1 MDSTNEKELH
11 ALLQL
16 SSVTAVGSQRD
27 RNLIAR
33 FKSPAVVLQASTRE
47 LVEIE
52 GIDRTIAHN
61 IKTTASEK
69 FADEQMQ
76 LLAKRGARIITFWD
90 SSYPPLLKKI
100 FDPPVVLFFRGDIS
114 ELDSKPIGMVGTR
127 SPSSYGRLMA
137 EKFAGEMARKGVTIV
152 SGLARGIDTL
162 AHRAALAMGGRTLAV
177 LGSGVDVIYP
187 DENRK
192 LADQISTS
200 GALISEFPMG
210 TKPDAPH
217 FPRRNRIISGLSV
230 AVLVVEAGQGSGAL
244 ITADCALDQGRDVY
258 AIPGNINNPKSYGC
272 NHLIQQGAKL
282 ISSAE
287 DIFEDIGGTF
297 STGGSVQAPINVPL
311 APQEEKVY
319 LLLSHEPVHIDLIA
333 QKSGMK
339 TSQALAVLLSLELKN
354 LVKQIAGKNFVRA

>member
-1 MDSTNEKELH
+1 MR
-11 ALLQL
+11 LL
-16 SSVTAVGSQRD
+16 SVVGVGSLRI

-33 FKSPAVVLQASTRE
+33 FKSPTAVLQASTRE

-52 GIDRTIAHN
+52 GIDKTIAHH
-61 IKTTASEK
+61 IKTTANEQ
-69 FADEQMQ
+69 FADEQMT
-76 LLAKRGARIITFWD
+76 LLAKHDAKMVTFWD
-90 SSYPPLLKKI
+90 ASYPALLKKI
-100 FDPPVVLFFRGDIS
+100 FDPPAVLFVRGEFAESDAR
-114 ELDSKPIGMVGTR
+114 PIGMVGTR

-137 EKFAGEMARKGVTIV
+137 EKFAGELARKGVTIV

-192 LADQISTS
+192 LAEQITKR

-217 FPRRNRIISGLSV
+217 FPRRNRIISGMSV
-230 AVLVVEAGQGSGAL
+230 AILVVEAGQTSGAL

-258 AIPGNINNPKSYGC
+258 AIPGNINSPKSYGC
-272 NHLIQQGAKL
+272 NQLIQQGAKL
-282 ISSAE
+282 IRSAE
-287 DIFEDIGGTF
+287 DVLEGIGGSF
-297 STGGSVQAPINVPL
+297 GGAQAPVNVPL
-311 APQEEKVY
+311 APQEEKVFA
-319 LLLSHEPVHIDLIA
+319 LLSHEPAHIDVIA
-333 QKSGMK
+333 QKSQMQ

-354 LVKQIAGKNFVRA
+354 LVKQIAGKNFIRA

>member
-11 ALLQL
+11 ALLRLL
-16 SSVTAVGSQRD
+16 SVAGVGSQRI

-33 FKSPAVVLQASTRE
+33 FKSPTAAFQASHRE
-47 LVEIE
+47 LIEIE
-52 GIDRTIAHN
+52 GIDKAIAHN
-61 IKTTASEK
+61 IKTTGNEQ
-69 FADEQMQ
+69 FADEQMS
-76 LLAKRGARIITFWD
+76 LLNKHGAKMVTFWD
-90 SSYPPLLKKI
+90 PSYPPLLKKI
-100 FDPPVVLFFRGDIS
+100 FDPPAVLFVRGEFLETDY
-114 ELDSKPIGMVGTR
+114 KPIGVVGTR

-137 EKFAGEMARKGVTIV
+137 EKFAGELARKGVTVV

-162 AHRAALAMGGRTLAV
+162 AHRAVLAMGGRTLAV

-192 LADQISTS
+192 LADQIITK
-200 GALISEFPMG
+200 GTLISEFPMG

-217 FPRRNRIISGLSV
+217 FPRRNRIISGMSV
-230 AVLVVEAGQGSGAL
+230 AVLVVEAGQSSGAL

-258 AIPGNINNPKSYGC
+258 AIPGNINNPKSSGC

-282 ISSAE
+282 IRTPE
-287 DIFEDIGGTF
+287 DIFEDLGGTF
-297 STGGSVQAPINVPL
+297 GMAGNAQALSDIPL
-311 APQEEKVY
+311 APHEEKVF

-333 QKSGMK
+333 QKSEMQ

-354 LVKQIAGKNFVRA
+354 LVKQIAGKNFIRA